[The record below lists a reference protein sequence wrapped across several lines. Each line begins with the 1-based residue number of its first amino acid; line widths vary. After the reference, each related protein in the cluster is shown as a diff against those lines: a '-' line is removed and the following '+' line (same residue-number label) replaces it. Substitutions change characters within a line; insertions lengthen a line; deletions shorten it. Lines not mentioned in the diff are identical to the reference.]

1 MTILALEFSSPLHS
15 VAVWAGDGV
24 RGRAVE
30 RGVRHVK
37 PFALID
43 SALQQ
48 AGVAREDIDCLAV
61 GLGPGSHAGIRIAIA
76 IAQGW
81 QLARGTKLAGLSS
94 ADCAAQQFALQGEAA
109 SFSVVIDAQRGEFF
123 AARYGVAD
131 RRAQRLEAFRVMT
144 DADWERQR
152 AGERFIRP
160 DVLEHG
166 PAWLAS
172 PPDAA
177 TLARLAAQT
186 AEFVPGP
193 ALEPV
198 YLRPAEFVK
207 APLPRFPW
215 P

>member
-15 VAVWAGDGV
+15 VAVWAGGGV

-37 PFALID
+37 PFALIH
-43 SALQQ
+43 SALQE
-48 AGVAREDIDCLAV
+48 AGVAREEIACLAV

-81 QLARGTKLAGLSS
+81 QLARGTKVVGLSS
-94 ADCAAQQFALQGEAA
+94 ADCAAQQLADQGEET
-109 SFSVVIDAQRGEFF
+109 SFSMVLDAQRGEFF
-123 AARYGVAD
+123 AACYVVVN
-131 RRAQRLEAFRVMT
+131 RRAHLKEAFRVMT
-144 DADWERQR
+144 DADWARQH

-166 PAWLAS
+166 PAWFAL

-177 TLARLAAQT
+177 TLARLAART
-186 AEFVPGP
+186 TEFVPGHE
-193 ALEPV
+193 LKPV
-198 YLRPAEFVK
+198 YLRQTEFVK
-207 APLPRFPW
+207 APTPRFPW